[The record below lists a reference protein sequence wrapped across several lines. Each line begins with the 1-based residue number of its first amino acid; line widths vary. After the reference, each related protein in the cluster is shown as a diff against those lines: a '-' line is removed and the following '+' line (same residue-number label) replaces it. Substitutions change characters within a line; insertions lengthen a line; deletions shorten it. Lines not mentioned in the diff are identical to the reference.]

1 MSVMRDEGV
10 EGGGM
15 GCRGESLQVHS
26 MKPDLLTPFQCRP
39 QHSFWVPLPGRKCS
53 QTMLSAQRIVHGPF
67 LPAGNHKSG
76 PSYGGLPGLRAKA
89 ADYWLL
95 RKNLC
100 MRCGLQSGLWL
111 SRFVM
116 SWEGKSHRQ
125 TQQGQR
131 QQAPHPAAS
140 SLPSQST
147 PTIGPL
153 DFAAPLP
160 LHRAQLSS
168 VLQPQSPK
176 P

>member
-116 SWEGKSHRQ
+116 SCS
-125 TQQGQR
+125 
-131 QQAPHPAAS
+131 AF
-140 SLPSQST
+140 
-147 PTIGPL
+147 L
-153 DFAAPLP
+153 DRKWA
-160 LHRAQLSS
+160 
-168 VLQPQSPK
+168 
-176 P
+176 